1 MCVCRYWKYYD
12 NRLEEGPRDIKQYGL
27 PSALQNMDAAFIW
40 EGNKKTYFF
49 KGGNY
54 WRYNENSNSIDANY
68 PRPISVWGKKQSWIH
83 TFTRKVQVRGLEF
96 DSGLW
101 FSFCLIE
108 ILSITAQKF
117 SKCLKNGSDLLRKG
131 TTASTSL
138 FVKLPINAMRTFN
151 LWYPWS
157 RIASGQSFKIV
168 AGSSIFSS
176 SLLACSRRSD
186 SRAREKAF
194 PPPPRFPPFSRC
206 TIQLAPHHLTAELYY
221 LKAWNRLL
229 SPNQRG
235 QASMRLSEKG
245 LISLPA
251 SHIVHSWEKSRDGLP
266 ATVASF
272 PLQTIERTQTSSK
285 NTESLTTITSILV
298 SRVLVK
304 A

>member
-1 MCVCRYWKYYD
+1 MACRLPCKIWMR
-12 NRLEEGPRDIKQYGL
+12 RLFGKATKRRISLKGETTGVTTRIVT
-27 PSALQNMDAAFIW
+27 ALMPIIQDQFQF
-40 EGNKKTYFF
+40 GVRNKAGYILLYERSRF
-49 KGGNY
+49 
-54 WRYNENSNSIDANY
+54 E
-68 PRPISVWGKKQSWIH
+68 VWNLTLGCD
-83 TFTRKVQVRGLEF
+83 FL
-96 DSGLW
+96 
-101 FSFCLIE
+101 FCLIE
-108 ILSITAQKF
+108 ILSITGQKF

-138 FVKLPINAMRTFN
+138 FLKLPINAMRTFN

-168 AGSSIFSS
+168 ARSSIFSS

-186 SRAREKAF
+186 SRAREKAS
-194 PPPPRFPPFSRC
+194 PPARFPPFSRC
-206 TIQLAPHHLTAELYY
+206 TIQLAPHHLTTELYY

-229 SPNQRG
+229 SPNQRS

-251 SHIVHSWEKSRDGLP
+251 SHVVHSWEKSRDGLP
-266 ATVASF
+266 ATDASF

-285 NTESLTTITSILV
+285 NTESLITITNYNILV

-304 A
+304 V

>member
-1 MCVCRYWKYYD
+1 MACRLPCKIWMR
-12 NRLEEGPRDIKQYGL
+12 RLFGKATKRRISLKGETTGVTTRIVT
-27 PSALQNMDAAFIW
+27 ALMPITQDQFQF
-40 EGNKKTYFF
+40 GVRNKAGYIL
-49 KGGNY
+49 Y
-54 WRYNENSNSIDANY
+54 IIMIRE
-68 PRPISVWGKKQSWIH
+68 
-83 TFTRKVQVRGLEF
+83 VQVRGLEF

-108 ILSITAQKF
+108 ILSITGQKF

-186 SRAREKAF
+186 SRAREKA
-194 PPPPRFPPFSRC
+194 PPSPARFPPFSRC

-251 SHIVHSWEKSRDGLP
+251 SHVVHSWEKSRDGLP

-285 NTESLTTITSILV
+285 NTESLTTITNILV
-298 SRVLVK
+298 RRVLVK